1 MYSKA
6 EELYPIGTYVEYNNN
21 TYEVLAY
28 SESFNKLYLSELGFI
43 HAAYL
48 TRHKPKETVNDIIDV
63 SRFLNNWNR
72 TQTTV
77 THVDPLVEWT
87 LSESTN

>member
-6 EELYPIGTYVEYNNN
+6 EELYPIGTYVEYDND

-28 SESFNKLYLSELGFI
+28 SESSNKLYLSHLGFI
-43 HAAYL
+43 HASYL
-48 TRHKPKETVNDIIDV
+48 TRHKPKKTINDIVDI

-72 TQTTV
+72 RQTTV